1 MNDEFDEFD
10 SYDDQY
16 ERPSLVE
23 DRSHR
28 NHWLNRA
35 SDLHASAGAIW
46 YSMHGGNHR
55 EITET
60 LGFSEGFSMSTACFP
75 VYHMLCGLALEVIMK
90 AVIVSRGEPAPE
102 NHNLNDL
109 AELVGLK
116 RNVNEKRI
124 LRFYQESVVW
134 AGRYPIPRKADDKK
148 LREYWTLANKVLTK
162 PKAMGKETTLTFFES
177 SGATAWEKYNTLFG
191 SYSSLFDHHYPA
203 PREI

>member
-1 MNDEFDEFD
+1 MNDET
-10 SYDDQY
+10 DDYEDFY

-46 YSMHGGNHR
+46 YSMRGGNHR

-60 LGFSEGFSMSTACFP
+60 LGFSEGFCMSTACSP

-90 AVIVSRGEPAPE
+90 AVLVSRDVPFPK
-102 NHNLNDL
+102 NHDLNDL
-109 AELVGLK
+109 AELVGMK
-116 RNVNEKRI
+116 RNENEQRI
-124 LRFYQESVVW
+124 LRFYQASVVW
-134 AGRYPIPRKADDKK
+134 AGRYPIPKKANDQK
-148 LREYWTLANKVLTK
+148 LREYWDLAHKVLTK
-162 PKAMGKETTLTFFES
+162 PKAIGKETVLKFYVS
-177 SGATAWEKYNTLFG
+177 SGATAWDKFNALYG
-191 SYSSLFDHHYPA
+191 SYSSLFDHHYPV